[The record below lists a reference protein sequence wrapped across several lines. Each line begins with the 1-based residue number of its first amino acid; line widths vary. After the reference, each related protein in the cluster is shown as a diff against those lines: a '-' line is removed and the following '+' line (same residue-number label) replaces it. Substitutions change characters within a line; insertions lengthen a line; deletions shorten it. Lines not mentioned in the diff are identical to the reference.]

1 MTYKINEKLQL
12 VPVKNRFK
20 PLSIGLLALLIIGSL
35 LYFFRKESIHI
46 VYKVVHPPTKVV
58 HPPTEESKDIE
69 LSEEAIVKCLR
80 QHGCVLS
87 NVAVAQAKLESNLG
101 KSNVGKNAKNMFGIV
116 HHKCKYVSGKYG
128 VYGKYETYE
137 DNIKCYIHIQDHY
150 LKRIDGVYATDPGYI
165 SKIQRMK

>member
-20 PLSIGLLALLIIGSL
+20 PLSIGLLALLIVGSL

-46 VYKVVHPPTKVV
+46 VYKVV

>member
-35 LYFFRKESIHI
+35 FYFFRKESIHI
-46 VYKVVHPPTKVV
+46 VYKVV

>member
-46 VYKVVHPPTKVV
+46 VYKVV

>member
-35 LYFFRKESIHI
+35 LYSFRKESIHI
-46 VYKVVHPPTKVV
+46 VYKVV